1 MVSIAKPSPVNEAT
15 GGDVEALVV
24 GAAQL
29 QRFASEMMSA
39 AGLAADHADRVADCL
54 VYADLCGVES
64 HGVSRLPIYARRVE
78 EGMVNPR
85 GNPHVVTGSPLALRV
100 VDGDNAPGAV
110 VGSFAMN
117 EAIHAAGKFGVGL
130 AIAKR
135 SNHFGMGAYYVRLAA
150 ARNFI
155 GICGTNA
162 PATMAVWGARE
173 IALGTN
179 PLAVGAPAGRYGDIN
194 LDMSSSTVA
203 KGKILVHARKG
214 LSIPEGWAIDIDGN
228 PTTDAAAAAA
238 GVVLPFAGPK
248 GSGLA
253 LVIDLIAGVLSG
265 AAFGS
270 SIRDQY
276 TDFNAPQD
284 VGHFCIAIDIS
295 QVMPVEAYTARVEAF
310 CAELKAKKLAQGVSE
325 ILLPGQSKRR
335 NEQRH
340 LTEGIRLDRTVEEQL
355 DRLAESLGKTRLR
368 ESLGASA

>member
-1 MVSIAKPSPVNEAT
+1 MVGIATPSPVNQAI
-15 GGDVEALVV
+15 GGREPLIVS
-24 GAAQL
+24 AARLQL
-29 QRFASEMMSA
+29 FASGIMVA
-39 AGLAADHADRVADCL
+39 AGLSADDADRVADCL

-64 HGVSRLPIYARRVE
+64 HGVSRLPIYARRVA
-78 EGMVNPR
+78 EGLVNPR
-85 GNPHVVTGSPLALRV
+85 GKPHTVTEGQRALRI

-117 EAIHAAGKFGVGL
+117 QAINAAETFGVGL
-130 AIAKR
+130 AVAKH

-173 IALGTN
+173 TALGTN
-179 PLAVGAPAGRYGDIN
+179 PLAIGAPAGRYGDIN
-194 LDMSSSTVA
+194 LDMSSSVVA

-214 LSIPEGWAIDIDGN
+214 LSIPEGWAIDVDGN

-253 LVIDLIAGVLSG
+253 LAIDLIAGVLSG

-276 TDFNAPQD
+276 ADFTAPQD
-284 VGHFCIAIDIS
+284 VGHFCIAIDIA
-295 QVMPVEAYTARVEAF
+295 QVMPVDAYTARVEAF
-310 CAELKAKKLAQGVSE
+310 CAELKSKKRAQGVSE

-340 LTEGIRLDRTVEEQL
+340 LADGISLDPTVEEQL
-355 DRLAESLGKTRLR
+355 DRLADTLGRERLR
-368 ESLGASA
+368 GGAG